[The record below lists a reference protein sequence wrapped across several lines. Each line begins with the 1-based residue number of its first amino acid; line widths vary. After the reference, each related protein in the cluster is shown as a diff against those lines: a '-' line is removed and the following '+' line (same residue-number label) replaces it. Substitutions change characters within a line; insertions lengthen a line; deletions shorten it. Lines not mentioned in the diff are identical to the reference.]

1 MNKKLFANPS
11 VLWIKDENSG
21 MQISMHFFAD
31 EEGAFVGVNVFDDGN
46 LEDAIVSFNL
56 DETTFR
62 AVMNSGW
69 HWGFAEP
76 EDWGRTETS
85 FPPPGTTFH

>member
-46 LEDAIVSFNL
+46 LEDAIVSFN
-56 DETTFR
+56 
-62 AVMNSGW
+62 
-69 HWGFAEP
+69 
-76 EDWGRTETS
+76 
-85 FPPPGTTFH
+85 